1 MSTVSRDNL
10 KDILDRIKGKRVL
23 VLGDLMLDH
32 YVETRVKRL
41 SREHLIPVHK
51 IIKERYFAGG
61 AANLA
66 VNIASLGG
74 KAYLVGVVGNDNEGH
89 ILRDILIRNGIDV
102 RLATA
107 ERPTPLKSRY
117 HTAGT
122 IYFRVDR
129 EVTDDLDTSI
139 THRLISMIED
149 ILNNN
154 IIDCICVSDYDK
166 GSVTPLLLNSVV
178 ESARN
183 KGIIVIGQP
192 RIRHYLDFIGFDYIK
207 STLVEATTSTGISIM
222 NDSSLHNLGIHLLSR
237 LNCKA
242 LVLSSSRGLTIF
254 KANNMINVP
263 FFAPREYM
271 SAIGIRD
278 ASLALFALALASGA
292 DVVEAS
298 VLSNLITSDAT
309 IKPETMVV
317 SINDIEKVLYR
328 KDIVESISQ
337 IPLYK

>member
-1 MSTVSRDNL
+1 MSTLSRDKL

-23 VLGDLMLDH
+23 VVGDLMLDH
-32 YVETRVKRL
+32 YLETRVKRL
-41 SREHLIPVHK
+41 SREHLIPVHNT
-51 IIKERYFAGG
+51 INERYFAGG

-74 KAYLVGVVGNDNEGH
+74 KVSLVGVVGNDNEGY
-89 ILRDILIRNGIDV
+89 ILRDILINKGIDV
-102 RLATA
+102 NLVTA

-129 EVTDDLDTSI
+129 EVTDDLDRSI
-139 THRLISMIED
+139 TIRLISMIENV
-149 ILNNN
+149 LNNSAV
-154 IIDCICVSDYDK
+154 DCVCVSDYDK
-166 GSVTPLLLNSVV
+166 GGVTPLLLKNIVMF
-178 ESARN
+178 ARN
-183 KGIIVIGQP
+183 KGIIIIGQP
-192 RIRHYLDFIGFDYIK
+192 KVKHYLDFIDFDYIK
-207 STLVEATTSTGISIM
+207 STLVEATISTGISIM
-222 NDSSLHNLGIHLLSR
+222 NESSLHNLGIHLLSR

-242 LVLSSSRGLTIF
+242 LLLSRSRGLTIF
-254 KANNMINVP
+254 KDNNMINIP

-278 ASLALFALALASGA
+278 ASLALFALALASRA
-292 DVVEAS
+292 DIVEAS
-298 VLSNLITSDAT
+298 VLSNLITSYAT

-317 SINDIEKVLYR
+317 SINDIEKALYN

>member
-66 VNIASLGG
+66 VNITSLGG
-74 KAYLVGVVGNDNEGH
+74 KVYLVGVIGNDKEGH
-89 ILRDILIRNGIDV
+89 ILRDILISNGIDV
-102 RLATA
+102 KLATA

-166 GSVTPLLLNSVV
+166 GSVTPLLLNNVV

-207 STLVEATTSTGISIM
+207 STLAEATTATGISIM

-242 LVLSSSRGLTIF
+242 LLLSSSRGLTIF
-254 KANNMINVP
+254 KANNIINIP
-263 FFAPREYM
+263 FFLPKEYM
-271 SAIGIRD
+271 NAIGIRD
-278 ASLALFALALASGA
+278 ASLALFALALASRA

-298 VLSNLITSDAT
+298 ILSNLITSDAT

-317 SINDIEKVLYR
+317 SINDIEKVLYK

>member
-66 VNIASLGG
+66 VNITSLGG
-74 KAYLVGVVGNDNEGH
+74 KAYLVGVIGNDKEGH
-89 ILRDILIRNGIDV
+89 ILRDILISNGIDV
-102 RLATA
+102 KLATA

-166 GSVTPLLLNSVV
+166 GSVTPLLLNNVV

-207 STLVEATTSTGISIM
+207 STLAEATTATGISIM

-242 LVLSSSRGLTIF
+242 LLLSSSRGLTIF
-254 KANNMINVP
+254 KANNIINIP
-263 FFAPREYM
+263 FFLPKEYM
-271 SAIGIRD
+271 NAIGIRD
-278 ASLALFALALASGA
+278 ASLALFALALASRA

-298 VLSNLITSDAT
+298 ILSNLITSDAT
-309 IKPETMVV
+309 IKPETMVI

>member
-1 MSTVSRDNL
+1 
-10 KDILDRIKGKRVL
+10 
-23 VLGDLMLDH
+23 
-32 YVETRVKRL
+32 
-41 SREHLIPVHK
+41 
-51 IIKERYFAGG
+51 
-61 AANLA
+61 
-66 VNIASLGG
+66 
-74 KAYLVGVVGNDNEGH
+74 
-89 ILRDILIRNGIDV
+89 
-102 RLATA
+102 
-107 ERPTPLKSRY
+107 
-117 HTAGT
+117 
-122 IYFRVDR
+122 
-129 EVTDDLDTSI
+129 
-139 THRLISMIED
+139 MIED

-166 GSVTPLLLNSVV
+166 GSVTPLLLNNVV

-207 STLVEATTSTGISIM
+207 STLAEATTATGISIM

-242 LVLSSSRGLTIF
+242 LLLSSSRGLTIF
-254 KANNMINVP
+254 KANNIINIP
-263 FFAPREYM
+263 FFLPKEYM
-271 SAIGIRD
+271 NAIGIRD
-278 ASLALFALALASGA
+278 ASLALFALALASRA

-298 VLSNLITSDAT
+298 ILSNLITSDAT
-309 IKPETMVV
+309 IKPETMVI

>member
-66 VNIASLGG
+66 VNITSLGG
-74 KAYLVGVVGNDNEGH
+74 KAYLVGVIGNDNEGH
-89 ILRDILIRNGIDV
+89 ILRDILISNGIDV
-102 RLATA
+102 KLATA

-117 HTAGT
+117 HTAGS

-166 GSVTPLLLNSVV
+166 GSVTPLLLNNVV

-192 RIRHYLDFIGFDYIK
+192 KIRHYLDFIGFDYIK
-207 STLVEATTSTGISIM
+207 STLAEATTSTGISIM

-237 LNCKA
+237 LNCNA
-242 LVLSSSRGLTIF
+242 LLLSSSRGLTIF
-254 KANNMINVP
+254 KANNMINIPLFVQ
-263 FFAPREYM
+263 REYM

-278 ASLALFALALASGA
+278 ASLALFALALASRA

-298 VLSNLITSDAT
+298 ILSNLITSDAT
-309 IKPETMVV
+309 IKPETMVI

>member
-10 KDILDRIKGKRVL
+10 KDVLDRIKGKRVL
-23 VLGDLMLDH
+23 VIGDLMLDH

-74 KAYLVGVVGNDNEGH
+74 KVYLVGAVGNDNEGN
-89 ILRDILIRNGIDV
+89 ILRDILISNGIDV

-129 EVTDDLDTSI
+129 EVTDDLDISI

-154 IIDCICVSDYDK
+154 NIDCICVSDYDK
-166 GSVTPLLLNSVV
+166 GSVTPLLLNNVV
-178 ESARN
+178 ESASN

-242 LVLSSSRGLTIF
+242 LVLSSSKGLMIF
-254 KANNMINVP
+254 KDNNMINIP
-263 FFAPREYM
+263 FFVPREYM

-278 ASLALFALALASGA
+278 ASLALFALALASRA
-292 DVVEAS
+292 DVIEAS
-298 VLSNLITSDAT
+298 ILSNLITSDAT
-309 IKPETMVV
+309 IKSETMVV

>member
-66 VNIASLGG
+66 VNITSLGG
-74 KAYLVGVVGNDNEGH
+74 KVYLVGVIGNDKEGH
-89 ILRDILIRNGIDV
+89 ILRDILISNGIDV
-102 RLATA
+102 KLATA

-166 GSVTPLLLNSVV
+166 GSVTPLLLNNVV

-207 STLVEATTSTGISIM
+207 STLAEATTATGISIM

-242 LVLSSSRGLTIF
+242 LLLSSSRGLTIF
-254 KANNMINVP
+254 KANNIINIP
-263 FFAPREYM
+263 FFLPKEYM
-271 SAIGIRD
+271 NAIGIRD
-278 ASLALFALALASGA
+278 ASLALFALALASRA

-298 VLSNLITSDAT
+298 ILSNLITSDAT
-309 IKPETMVV
+309 IKPETMVI